1 MIFFIAIFLA
11 KFAPEKYDFK
21 FQPIC
26 RISHEKEMVSN
37 WPNFGEKIILKHQT
51 FMISSIR

>member
-1 MIFFIAIFLA
+1 LA

-21 FQPIC
+21 FQPMC

-37 WPNFGEKIILKHQT
+37 WPDFGEKIILKHQT